1 MGVPGLAE
9 WNGDALMDL
18 LDDRGFDV
26 AVRVV
31 DELIGLFRATRR

>member
-1 MGVPGLAE
+1 MAIPGLAE
-9 WNGDALMDL
+9 WHGDALMDL

-31 DELIGLFRATRR
+31 DDLSGLFRATRR